1 MAIVVQTVSTSTS
14 VAYSSVFNW
23 VAPDVPMA
31 PIALVQQRIMDSII
45 ELCERALIWRQEIQ
59 QINVLPST
67 STTATNGQNQGDQ
80 LCYVASA
87 TGFQIGS
94 YAVILL
100 IDGTHWR
107 GQCTS
112 VDYINNILYLNG
124 QLNQAV
130 NPGATVLLLTY
141 LYPMTM
147 PSGTAFAKGLQAW
160 LNNNPIDPIS
170 QDDLDN
176 EFNNTNFSWVGVNW
190 RTDVNLP
197 SRFYFPDDTTVGILM
212 SPTCGGFLRVN
223 CALKPLHSSTSLP
236 AWIYERYIETIGH
249 GALAKL
255 MVVPHVPYSNPPLA
269 QWHREMFNSLIGEAR
284 IRAARA
290 GSRAPLRVHT
300 VYRLR

>member
-1 MAIVVQTVSTSTS
+1 MAIIVQTTSTGTS
-14 VAYSSVFNW
+14 TPYASVFNW

-59 QINVLPST
+59 QINVLGAT
-67 STTATNGQNQGDQ
+67 STTAANGQNAGDM
-80 LCYVASA
+80 LCYVAST
-87 TGFQIGS
+87 TGFMINS
-94 YAVILL
+94 YVVILL
-100 IDGTHWR
+100 TDGTHWR
-107 GQCTS
+107 GQLTS

-124 QLNQAV
+124 SLNQAV
-130 NPGATVLLLTY
+130 DPGAEVRLLTY

-147 PSGTAFAKGLQAW
+147 PAGTAFAKGLQAW

-176 EFNNTNFSWVGVNW
+176 EFNNTDFSWVGVNW

-212 SPTCGGFLRVN
+212 SPQCGGFLRIN
-223 CALKPLHSSTSLP
+223 CALKPLHSSTSMP

-255 MVVPHVPYSNPPLA
+255 MCVPHVPYSNPQLGL
-269 QWHREMFNSLIGEAR
+269 WHREMFQNGIGEAR

-290 GSRAPLRVHT
+290 GSRAPLRSHS